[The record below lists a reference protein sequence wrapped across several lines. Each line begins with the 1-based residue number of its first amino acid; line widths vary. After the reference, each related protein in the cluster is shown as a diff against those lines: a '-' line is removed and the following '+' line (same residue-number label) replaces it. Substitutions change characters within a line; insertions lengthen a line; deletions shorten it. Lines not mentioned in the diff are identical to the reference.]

1 MAIMKGCEGYE
12 GSKQPFTMVKHCI
25 LVGYIVLMKGE
36 GLTNEFIDID
46 NFIPSLT
53 SSMKPKMLSSASVKL
68 AGD

>member
-12 GSKQPFTMVKHCI
+12 GSKQPFTKVKHCI

-46 NFIPSLT
+46 NYYGYTVVLCKDTFHLISYT
-53 SSMKPKMLSSASVKL
+53 K
-68 AGD
+68 

>member
-36 GLTNEFIDID
+36 GLTNEFIDIY
-46 NFIPSLT
+46 NYYVRISLKWYRC
-53 SSMKPKMLSSASVKL
+53 SGRLAPLISVR
-68 AGD
+68 

>member
-46 NFIPSLT
+46 NYYGYTVVLCKDTFPLISYR
-53 SSMKPKMLSSASVKL
+53 K
-68 AGD
+68 